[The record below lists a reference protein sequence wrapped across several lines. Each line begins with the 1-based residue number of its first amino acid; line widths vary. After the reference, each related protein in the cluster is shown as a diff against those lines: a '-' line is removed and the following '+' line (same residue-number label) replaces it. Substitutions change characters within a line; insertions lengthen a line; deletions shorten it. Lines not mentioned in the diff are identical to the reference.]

1 MECRAVI
8 NSLSDYLDSQNTSLT
23 VIGISDD
30 EVKQIETHLTNCPA
44 CQNFKL
50 ELSEIKTAAREL
62 PLHTPPRAMWT
73 RISNVIEAEI
83 SAENAPLHQTQNA
96 SGWWG
101 RLKSRRFTFSLPQ
114 LVAGGAL
121 AVALII
127 AGNSGIFVP
136 QSGTLDFAGFRNAL
150 LLPDEKEIK
159 AQLERSM
166 DQVNA
171 RKAKWDPQRR
181 AEFEQRMIKIDESL
195 NRCRYMLKDNPR
207 DSVHQEMVRALYSE
221 KRQLLEDVERLKW

>member
-8 NSLSDYLDSQNTSLT
+8 NSLSDYLDSQNAPLT
-23 VIGISDD
+23 VNWISDD
-30 EVKQIETHLTNCPA
+30 EVERIETHLTNCPA
-44 CQNFKL
+44 CQNLKL

-83 SAENAPLHQTQNA
+83 SAENAPLHQTQNG

-101 RLKSRRFTFSLPQ
+101 RLRSRKFTFSLPQ
-114 LVAGGAL
+114 MVAGGAL

-136 QSGTLDFAGFRNAL
+136 QSGILDFADVQNAL
-150 LLPDEKEIK
+150 LLPEEGEIK
-159 AQLERSM
+159 NQLERRM

-171 RKAKWDPQRR
+171 RKANWDLQRR
-181 AEFEQRMIKIDESL
+181 VEFEQRMIKIDESL
-195 NRCRYMLKDNPR
+195 NRCRYMLKHNPK
-207 DSVHQEMVRALYSE
+207 DAVHQEMVRALYSE
-221 KRQLLEDVERLKW
+221 KRQLLEDVERLRW